1 MRKERIR
8 NLVVTYFTCTR
19 SERNASWILI
29 AAILSLQ
36 AWREFRTGQH
46 PSGPGLS
53 EAVLETAYQSAAF
66 NNPNPKHPAKVYRK
80 WEELKT
86 ALQPFDP
93 NSLDAHAFVDLG
105 LSERQAESLIR
116 YRELRGGFRSK
127 EDVRKVRVLDS
138 ALFAR
143 WSPFISLPE
152 YSPRA
157 STGRP
162 HGSVPSRAQ
171 RTLVIDLNRADTN
184 DLMDL
189 PLIGSG
195 RARAI
200 YRYRERLGGFHD
212 LSQLN
217 EIRALP
223 DSVISAILPF
233 VGIATPIYRKLQINH
248 APVDSLVHPYCPKP
262 LARMVVAYRE
272 QHGLYNG
279 LTDLSV
285 LPLSDAEILRKLAPY
300 LSFDSH

>member
-1 MRKERIR
+1 
-8 NLVVTYFTCTR
+8 
-19 SERNASWILI
+19 
-29 AAILSLQ
+29 
-36 AWREFRTGQH
+36 AWKDVK
-46 PSGPGLS
+46 S
-53 EAVLETAYQSAAF
+53 VL
-66 NNPNPKHPAKVYRK
+66 K
-80 WEELKT
+80 
-86 ALQPFDP
+86 PFDP
-93 NSLDAHAFVDLG
+93 NTLDAQGYVGLG

-127 EDVRKVRVLDS
+127 EDVKKVRVLDS
-138 ALFAR
+138 ALFAL

-152 YSPRA
+152 RTHRVSTVKSNRA
-157 STGRP
+157 GT
-162 HGSVPSRAQ
+162 SRSR

-223 DSVISAILPF
+223 DSVISAILPY
-233 VGIATPIYRKLQINH
+233 VSIATPVYRKLQINR
-248 APVDSLVHPYCPKP
+248 APLDSLIHPYCPKP
-262 LARMVVAYRE
+262 LARMIVAYRE

-279 LTDLSV
+279 LTDLLV

-300 LSFDSH
+300 LSFDSP

>member
-1 MRKERIR
+1 MR

-36 AWREFRTGQH
+36 AWREFNAVKNH
-46 PSGPGLS
+46 SVPESS
-53 EAVLETAYQSAAF
+53 EVVLENAYRSAAF
-66 NNPNPKHPAKVYRK
+66 TNPDQKYPVLASRK
-80 WEELKT
+80 WADLKST
-86 ALQPFDP
+86 LHPFDP
-93 NSLDAHAFVDLG
+93 NKLDVQAFVELG
-105 LSERQAESLIR
+105 LSKRQAESLIR

-127 EDVRKVRVLDS
+127 EEVSKVRVLDS
-138 ALFAR
+138 TLFAL
-143 WSPFISLPE
+143 WSPFISLPAHTARVNHGKPLG
-152 YSPRA
+152 PR
-157 STGRP
+157 
-162 HGSVPSRAQ
+162 PSRPQ
-171 RTLVIDLNRADTN
+171 RTFVIDLNRADTN
-184 DLMDL
+184 DLKDL

-212 LSQLN
+212 LSQLR

-223 DSVISAILPF
+223 DSVISAIMPSIH
-233 VGIATPIYRKLQINH
+233 IATPIYRKLQVNH
-248 APVDSLVHPYCPKP
+248 APVDSLIHPYCPKP
-262 LARMVVAYRE
+262 LARMIVAYRE